1 MDKESADLDV
11 AIVGGGPGGLATA
24 AAILSALGEHTRV
37 QVYESMKQY
46 TLQGSAVGL
55 SANAQHALEAIHP
68 DLLARFLEHGLQ
80 LSTFRQ
86 YDLKGNY
93 VKNSDIRM
101 QVSDQL
107 YEKYGKKTVLLGWHE
122 IRQLLFE
129 YLPSGT
135 VEFDKQMTSYDED
148 ADGVILHF
156 DRDQPSVR
164 AKILIG
170 ADGYFSRIRKQC
182 LNDGPPMFA
191 GCVMWRARI
200 AAPEEGIYAGEH
212 GSSWREPDAPIMS
225 GPFAMLIQMG
235 TLEDTKHK
243 PWTWI
248 LGAPLATLQKAGV
261 QFDPEVR
268 GLKAIQGDAD
278 SGSALENALK
288 IFKNM
293 PKSLMDIVKRTD
305 PSTVT
310 QHGLYMRPLTD
321 PSLHPLVAKA
331 PPAEAPGTPPNE
343 EEQKPA
349 TPVACKP
356 SEPATA
362 QKSIQLPKTDEQP
375 GAQEAD
381 MASADAVPVLQK
393 ETQNLSLGT
402 SNPKPSPEDIPNLHA
417 KTAENA
423 ADFNQSDAK
432 PTGSPAEM
440 NGRALPIGA
449 PTPVGEPSVSTGN
462 WTSSKGT
469 ASVPMEKLAPVGVPS
484 ATKGSPTASD
494 ISPEKNVGGT
504 SAAGKG
510 QESSA
515 DDDDDVCWGR
525 GRVSLLGDAAHATI
539 PNGQGLA
546 LAIEDAVVLAWHLRR
561 QGLSPKALRS
571 YERERPARVKAIHL
585 KGVDNASAEDR
596 ERYIYKPT
604 FKPLW
609 CAQAAT
615 SAETTCISDF
625 QP

>member
-1 MDKESADLDV
+1 MAKSYAHCDLQPMQIAV
-11 AIVGGGPGGLATA
+11 
-24 AAILSALGEHTRV
+24 
-37 QVYESMKQY
+37 
-46 TLQGSAVGL
+46 LQ
-55 SANAQHALEAIHP
+55 
-68 DLLARFLEHGLQ
+68 
-80 LSTFRQ
+80 
-86 YDLKGNY
+86 
-93 VKNSDIRM
+93 
-101 QVSDQL
+101 
-107 YEKYGKKTVLLGWHE
+107 
-122 IRQLLFE
+122 
-129 YLPSGT
+129 
-135 VEFDKQMTSYDED
+135 
-148 ADGVILHF
+148 
-156 DRDQPSVR
+156 
-164 AKILIG
+164 
-170 ADGYFSRIRKQC
+170 
-182 LNDGPPMFA
+182 
-191 GCVMWRARI
+191 
-200 AAPEEGIYAGEH
+200 
-212 GSSWREPDAPIMS
+212 
-225 GPFAMLIQMG
+225 
-235 TLEDTKHK
+235 
-243 PWTWI
+243 
-248 LGAPLATLQKAGV
+248 
-261 QFDPEVR
+261 
-268 GLKAIQGDAD
+268 
-278 SGSALENALK
+278 NALK

-539 PNGQGLA
+539 PNGTL
-546 LAIEDAVVLAWHLRR
+546 LLC
-561 QGLSPKALRS
+561 
-571 YERERPARVKAIHL
+571 
-585 KGVDNASAEDR
+585 
-596 ERYIYKPT
+596 
-604 FKPLW
+604 PLHVIVA
-609 CAQAAT
+609 CMQNHDHKHVHMQHEPYNAAT
-615 SAETTCISDF
+615 PCLHRRLAEAHAFYCAACSAA
-625 QP
+625 

>member
-1 MDKESADLDV
+1 MEKESAELDV

-24 AAILSALGEHTRV
+24 AAILSALGKHTRV

-55 SANAQHALEAIHP
+55 AANAQHALEAIHP
-68 DLLARFLEHGLQ
+68 DLLARFLKHGLQ
-80 LSTFRQ
+80 LSTFRL
-86 YDLKGNY
+86 YDLKGTF

-135 VEFDKQMTSYDED
+135 VEFDKQMTGYDED
-148 ADGVILHF
+148 EDGVTLHF

-212 GSSWREPDAPIMS
+212 GSSWRDPDAPIMS

-248 LGAPLATLQKAGV
+248 LGAPLAALKKAGV
-261 QFDPEVR
+261 EFDPEVR

-293 PKSLMDIVKRTD
+293 PESLMNIVKRTD

-349 TPVACKP
+349 SSAEGCKP

-362 QKSIQLPKTDEQP
+362 QDSIQPSKTDEQP

-381 MASADAVPVLQK
+381 MASADAAPVLQK
-393 ETQNLSLGT
+393 ETENLNLGN
-402 SNPKPSPEDIPNLHA
+402 SNPKSSPKYAPTLHA
-417 KTAENA
+417 QTSEKPVDSA
-423 ADFNQSDAK
+423 ADAVTSDAK
-432 PTGSPAEM
+432 LSGSPAEM
-440 NGRALPIGA
+440 NGTSLPTGA
-449 PTPVGEPSVSTGN
+449 PAPVGKSSVSTGS
-462 WTSSKGT
+462 TGT
-469 ASVPMEKLAPVGVPS
+469 ASVPMGNLAPVGVPS
-484 ATKGSPTASD
+484 ATKGTPNACD
-494 ISPEKNVGGT
+494 ASPETNAG
-504 SAAGKG
+504 SASVPGKG
-510 QESSA
+510 QETPR
-515 DDDDDVCWGR
+515 DEDVCWGR

-546 LAIEDAVVLAWHLRR
+546 LAIEDAVVVAWHLKR

-609 CAQAAT
+609 CAQAAV
-615 SAETTCISDF
+615 SPETTCISDF